1 MAQAVVE
8 VTEVTKHY
16 QLGKTVIQAL
26 RGVTL
31 EIEGGEFLCI
41 AGPSGSG
48 KTTLL
53 NLIGCLDKPTAGQV
67 AIEGREITNLSV
79 YELAKL
85 RRHKIGFIF
94 QTFNLIPVLS
104 AYENVELPL
113 FMKGVEPSERQQR
126 VHRVLEALGLDGL
139 AHHRPDELSGG
150 QQQRVAIARALVTEP
165 VIILADEP
173 TANLD
178 SETGKAIIELMHQM
192 NQQSG
197 TTFIFSTH
205 DPKVMERASRVI
217 NLKDGLIVD

>member
-1 MAQAVVE
+1 MTQTVVE

-16 QLGKTVIQAL
+16 HLGKTVIQAL

-31 EIEGGEFLCI
+31 KIEGGEFLCI

-53 NLIGCLDKPTAGQV
+53 NLIGCLDKPTAGRI
-67 AIEGREITNLSV
+67 AIEGREITDLSA
-79 YELAKL
+79 YDLAQL

-104 AYENVELPL
+104 AYENVELPP
-113 FMKGVEPSERQQR
+113 FMKGVAPGERRQR
-126 VHRVLEALGLDGL
+126 VLRVLEALGLEGL

-165 VIILADEP
+165 VIVLADEP

-192 NQQSG
+192 NQQNG

-205 DPKVMERASRVI
+205 DPKVMERASRVVS
-217 NLKDGLIVD
+217 LKDGLIVN